1 LARLDKLIQVMHE
14 QRAEALS
21 LSVGKPASLMQNGA
35 VRHLTRE
42 PLSDAQIQALVR
54 EIASPETAAQVGS
67 ARPLAFAY
75 RAPSGEVHVEL
86 KSGSDGTALLR
97 PTGAMSRDSKL
108 AAAPSV
114 PVSAPA
120 RPAQDLAGPRAA
132 LEELFRLLVSSG
144 ASDLHLRTGE
154 PPMLR
159 HHGELARQGLPPLT
173 MDQLETML
181 ISIMTP
187 KEIGEYREGDT
198 DWAYEIEGLA
208 RFRCNAGRDRFGPM
222 AVFRVIPNQI
232 RTADEMGLSREVQ
245 NLCYLTKGLVVVTG
259 PTGSGKSTTLAGL
272 VDLINRTRTDH
283 IITIEDPIEFVHPSK
298 KCLVT
303 QRQVGLHTRSFKHAL
318 RAALREDP
326 DIILVGEMRD
336 LETVS
341 IAIETAETGHLVFGT
356 LHTTTAASTIDR
368 IIDQFPP
375 DRQAQVR
382 VMLSESLRGVIAQT
396 LCKKIGGG
404 RVAARE
410 VLLTIPAVS
419 NLIREGKTFQIPSIM
434 QTNRK
439 GGMVTLNDALLELVD
454 AKLVEPKE
462 AYMKAVEK
470 AGFATAL
477 KGKKHDVSFL
487 GEG

>member
-1 LARLDKLIQVMHE
+1 VARLDRLIQVLHD
-14 QRAEALS
+14 QRADALR
-21 LSVGKPASLMQNGA
+21 LAVGKPA
-35 VRHLTRE
+35 T
-42 PLSDAQIQALVR
+42 LV
-54 EIASPETAAQVGS
+54 ANGS
-67 ARPLAFAY
+67 ARPLTKDPLTDGQILTLVREVADPASAPRLGGSEAVSFPY
-75 RAPSGEVHVEL
+75 NAPSGMVTVAFTPGAGGPVVEVRAQA
-86 KSGSDGTALLR
+86 G
-97 PTGAMSRDSKL
+97 
-108 AAAPSV
+108 
-114 PVSAPA
+114 SAPGA
-120 RPAQDLAGPRAA
+120 AGAGGRSAAELAEARAA
-132 LEELFRLLVSSG
+132 MDDLFRLLVDAG
-144 ASDLHLRTGE
+144 ASDLHLRSGE
-154 PPMLR
+154 PPLLR
-159 HHGELARQGLPPLT
+159 HHGELARQDRPALSAER
-173 MDQLETML
+173 LETML

-187 KEIGEYREGDT
+187 REIAEFREIGDT
-198 DWAYEIEGLA
+198 DWAYEIADLA
-208 RFRCNAGRDRFGPM
+208 RFRCNAGRDRHGPI
-222 AVFRVIPNQI
+222 AVFRVIPTTV

-259 PTGSGKSTTLAGL
+259 PTGSGKSTTLAAL
-272 VDLINRTRTDH
+272 VDLMNRTRNDH
-283 IITIEDPIEFVHPSK
+283 IITIEDPIEFVHQSK

-303 QRQVGLHTRSFKHAL
+303 QRQVGVHTRSFKQAL

-375 DRQAQVR
+375 DRQSQVR

-410 VLLTIPAVS
+410 ILLTIPAVS
-419 NLIREGKTFQIPSIM
+419 NLVREGKTFQIPSVM
-434 QTNRK
+434 QTNRRA
-439 GGMVTLNDALLELVD
+439 GMVTLNDALMELVE
-454 AKLVEPKE
+454 AKQVEPKE

-470 AGFATAL
+470 AGFAAAL
-477 KGKKHDVSFL
+477 KAKRYDVSFL